1 MLTQTTELAI
11 KALIVLTHKGD
22 GNPIPPR
29 QLAGWIG
36 CSATYLS
43 KIMGQLG
50 KGGVL
55 RSVRGAHGGVVLARP
70 PGDIT
75 LLEIVEACQGLV
87 IGSYCRVIGEADGPV
102 CAFHQAMLEIHRCM
116 KRILSKYT
124 LADLAK
130 RPVPTGELAGNEQC
144 RMRVEGLD
152 LESLAGMEVESEKP

>member
-1 MLTQTTELAI
+1 MLTQTTGLAI

-29 QLAGWIG
+29 QLARWIG
-36 CSATYLS
+36 CSPTYLS

-55 RSVRGAHGGVVLARP
+55 RSVRGAHGGVVLARRP
-70 PGDIT
+70 REIT
-75 LLEIVEACQGLV
+75 LLEIVEACQGLL
-87 IGSYCRVIGEADGPV
+87 IGSYCRAIGDADGPV

-116 KRILSKYT
+116 KRILAKYS
-124 LADLAK
+124 LADLAN
-130 RPVPTGELAGNEQC
+130 RPLPTGELEGNDLC

-152 LESLAGMEVESEKP
+152 LGSLAGIEVESEKP